1 MFGDLAMN
9 FSPKVEFLKFHEGCV
24 CGVAFSPV
32 VSSMFLILNYD
43 LLPRFNLSAFIHNT
57 FKHLKLNTDNNSL
70 IAYFAESLKNV
81 VYVANIL

>member
-1 MFGDLAMN
+1 MN

-43 LLPRFNLSAFIHNT
+43 LLPRFNLSDFIHNVY
-57 FKHLKLNTDNNSL
+57 LAIPLNLSSL
-70 IAYFAESLKNV
+70 ILMIIHK
-81 VYVANIL
+81 

>member
-1 MFGDLAMN
+1 MN

-43 LLPRFNLSAFIHNT
+43 RLPRFNLSAFIHHN
-57 FKHLKLNTDNNSL
+57 LKLNTDDNSI